1 MCVCV
6 CVCTQMMGEERAKER
21 GRNAALEGF
30 HQRCKGAQ
38 QQLQQQQPQQP
49 QAMDVDT
56 GASLDLYCS

>member
-1 MCVCV
+1 
-6 CVCTQMMGEERAKER
+6 MMGEERAKER